1 MIERKTIN
9 YSVVS
14 AYEKIEGGIKKAVVT
29 IEGVDGLRYQGKVYS
44 YIGEDSAQNYALA
57 QRNAVL
63 NMVKNM
69 EGEFYYGH

>member
-14 AYEKIEGGIKKAVVT
+14 ACEKIEGGIKKTLVT
-29 IEGVDGLRYQGKVYS
+29 IKDADGRYYQGKVYS

-57 QRNAVL
+57 QRHAVL
-63 NMVKNM
+63 KMVKNM
-69 EGEFYYGH
+69 EGEFYYGR

>member
-29 IEGVDGLRYQGKVYS
+29 IEDADGLRYQGKVYS

-57 QRNAVL
+57 QRHAVL
-63 NMVKNM
+63 NMIKNM
-69 EGEFYYGH
+69 EGEFYYGR